1 MNPATTHDLV
11 ALLNHGLEDTTRTDE
26 ILAELQD
33 NLARTGQ
40 WVSFISTT
48 NLPGIATRTLSGDPT
63 IIEILHVFADGYDL
77 PQTKAEDLEIHPEWR
92 EEPGPAEAYTI
103 NQEAELVIRLYPV
116 PENIITLFVVV
127 ATRRATWQTWL
138 SPWLAL
144 HVTAKEFQREGPE
157 QDMAHAQAVA
167 TVADFL
173 AQGVLKIDN
182 FEGPRTRT

>member
-1 MNPATTHDLV
+1 MNVVIAHDLV

-26 ILAELQD
+26 IVAEIQD

-40 WVSFISTT
+40 WVATAAIPTVPGQAAYTFSTT
-48 NLPGIATRTLSGDPT
+48 ST
-63 IIEILHVFADGYDL
+63 IEILHVFANGYDL
-77 PQTKAEDLEIHPEWR
+77 ARTNAEDLEIHPTWR
-92 EEPGPAEAYTI
+92 EEQGFVEAYTV
-103 NQEAELVIRLYPV
+103 NQEAELTLRLYPTPDSV
-116 PENIITLFVVV
+116 VTLFIVA
-127 ATRRATWQTWL
+127 ATRRVTFQTWL

-144 HVTAKEFQREGPE
+144 HITAKEFQREGPE
-157 QDMAHAQAVA
+157 QDMAYAQAVA